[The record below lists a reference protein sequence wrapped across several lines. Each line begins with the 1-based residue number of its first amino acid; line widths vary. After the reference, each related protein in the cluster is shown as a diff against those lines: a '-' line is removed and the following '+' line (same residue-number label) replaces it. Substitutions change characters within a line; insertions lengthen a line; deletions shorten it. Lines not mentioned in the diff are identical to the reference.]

1 MSRFA
6 VPRTGTIGSTP
17 IVPLPRSADSAPAV
31 AASAHASPLPRSG
44 GSPSRKQ
51 SERPLIA
58 IGDPRPLT
66 SFALDQEAGLA
77 PLALPESVT
86 GAAVAAL
93 LSYDPENPAHQNR
106 LRNTIAPLLVCLA
119 MTTVLQLFIASGVAS
134 IVGEK
139 VQAEEATCHLGRS
152 TLTLSCNAV
161 FVVISIV
168 SLKESLEMHRWLHR
182 IPSVLRHTP
191 LKLQKAQQGAHTFY
205 MPADGMGITRA
216 MRCAIYVFAVL
227 PKVVVTVV
235 ILSFGSGYLHYA
247 ASDAEVLSD
256 CVGMVFISEIDGLLY
271 RFGLSRTHMKLLM
284 SLPPLGL
291 SWEAYKASS
300 RERWVERNTPWL
312 AMGALVLLVPTL
324 ELAWCG
330 TVFGAP

>member
-1 MSRFA
+1 MSGFA
-6 VPRTGTIGSTP
+6 LPRAGASAP
-17 IVPLPRSADSAPAV
+17 VVPLPRSDDS
-31 AASAHASPLPRSG
+31 SAHASALPRSG
-44 GSPSRKQ
+44 SSKSPTQ
-51 SERPLIA
+51 SQKPLVA
-58 IGDPRPLT
+58 IGDPRPVT

-86 GAAVAAL
+86 GAAITAA
-93 LSYDPENPAHQNR
+93 LSYDPENPGHKNR
-106 LRNTIAPLLVCLA
+106 LRNTIAPVLVCLA
-119 MTTVLQLFIASGVAS
+119 MTTSLQLFIASGVAS
-134 IVGEK
+134 IVDEK
-139 VQAEEATCHLGRS
+139 VQAEDVTCHQGRS
-152 TLTLSCNAV
+152 HLTLSCNAV

-168 SLKESLEMHRWLHR
+168 SLKESVEMHRWLHR

-216 MRCAIYVFAVL
+216 TRCAIYVFAVL
-227 PKVVVTVV
+227 PKVVVTMV
-235 ILSFGSGYLHYA
+235 ILYFGSGYLHYA
-247 ASDAEVLSD
+247 VDDAQVLSD
-256 CVGMVFISEIDGLLY
+256 CVGMVFISELDGLLY

-300 RERWVERNTPWL
+300 YERWVERNTPWL
-312 AMGALVLLVPTL
+312 VMGALVVLVPAL

-330 TVFGAP
+330 TVLGAR